1 MGPAETESP
10 RSVPCVTARN
20 IILSDVSLG
29 TRLRYSL
36 VADEDVKKA
45 TKQSAKR
52 WSVSL
57 FSVGGNVVYV
67 IFLITETVTPPGGG
81 KDWFELDKIRPH
93 HQIARAGHKC

>member
-45 TKQSAKR
+45 TKQSVKR
-52 WSVSL
+52 WSV
-57 FSVGGNVVYV
+57 
-67 IFLITETVTPPGGG
+67 
-81 KDWFELDKIRPH
+81 
-93 HQIARAGHKC
+93 